1 MNITIQ
7 AAKNKFFFSGKLE
20 LKPGESKVVESDSL
34 TKTQALDILEGEY
47 KGTVTVEGL
56 DILKAKYST
65 FDSDY
70 TTGNEG
76 SVGAAGPVGP
86 KGDSGLK
93 GSDGLPGAKGPKG
106 DTGAPG
112 PAGTPGTDGSKG
124 LKGDTGPA
132 GTPGLKGDTGP
143 KGDPGL
149 KGDTGAKGDTGLKG
163 DTGAK
168 GTTGAKG
175 VDGKD
180 GASSVLDSASSSTGE
195 VHHRYLTKVITKVG
209 ESDTV
214 SFTDITGT
222 NILSIAVSVAPEAAP
237 TDRYLPNSV
246 ETLYNYDFKV
256 VAGVGT
262 ITWLAGSTGI
272 PGGTAN
278 VLITYR
284 KDIL

>member
-56 DILKAKYST
+56 EVLKAKYST

-76 SVGAAGPVGP
+76 SVGATGPAGP
-86 KGDSGLK
+86 KGNSGLK

-132 GTPGLKGDTGP
+132 GAPGLKGDTGP
-143 KGDPGL
+143 
-149 KGDTGAKGDTGLKG
+149 KG

-175 VDGKD
+175 ADGKD

-195 VHHRYLTKVITKVG
+195 VQHRYLTKVITKVG

-222 NILSIAVSVAPEAAP
+222 DILSIAVSVAPEAAP

-246 ETLYNYDFKV
+246 ETLYSYDFKV

-284 KDIL
+284 KDTL

>member
-20 LKPGESKVVESDSL
+20 LKPGESKVIESDSL

-56 DILKAKYST
+56 EILKAKYST

-76 SVGAAGPVGP
+76 SVGATGPAGP

-106 DTGAPG
+106 DTG
-112 PAGTPGTDGSKG
+112 
-124 LKGDTGPA
+124 
-132 GTPGLKGDTGP
+132 
-143 KGDPGL
+143 
-149 KGDTGAKGDTGLKG
+149 LKG

-175 VDGKD
+175 ADGKD
-180 GASSVLDSASSSTGE
+180 GASSVLDTLSSSTGE
-195 VHHRYLTKVITKVG
+195 LHYRYLTKVITKVG

-222 NILSIAVSVAPEAAP
+222 DILSIAVSVAPEAAP

>member
-56 DILKAKYST
+56 EILKAKYST

-76 SVGAAGPVGP
+76 SVGATGPAGP

-132 GTPGLKGDTGP
+132 GTPG
-143 KGDPGL
+143 
-149 KGDTGAKGDTGLKG
+149 AKG
-163 DTGAK
+163 A
-168 GTTGAKG
+168 
-175 VDGKD
+175 DGKA

-195 VHHRYLTKVITKVG
+195 LQYRYLTKVITKVG

-222 NILSIAVSVAPEAAP
+222 DILSIAVSVAPEAAP

-246 ETLYNYDFKV
+246 ETSYNYDFKV

>member
-47 KGTVTVEGL
+47 KGTVTVEDL
-56 DILKAKYST
+56 EVLKAKYST

-76 SVGAAGPVGP
+76 SVGATGPAGP

-132 GTPGLKGDTGP
+132 GAPGAVGPNGTPGLKGDTGP
-143 KGDPGL
+143 
-149 KGDTGAKGDTGLKG
+149 KG

-175 VDGKD
+175 ADGKD

-214 SFTDITGT
+214 SFTDITVT
-222 NILSIAVSVAPEAAP
+222 DILSIAVSVAPAAAP

-246 ETLYNYDFKV
+246 ETLYSYDFKV

>member
-56 DILKAKYST
+56 EVLKAKYST

-76 SVGAAGPVGP
+76 SVGATGPAGP

-149 KGDTGAKGDTGLKG
+149 
-163 DTGAK
+163 
-168 GTTGAKG
+168 
-175 VDGKD
+175 
-180 GASSVLDSASSSTGE
+180 
-195 VHHRYLTKVITKVG
+195 
-209 ESDTV
+209 
-214 SFTDITGT
+214 
-222 NILSIAVSVAPEAAP
+222 
-237 TDRYLPNSV
+237 
-246 ETLYNYDFKV
+246 
-256 VAGVGT
+256 
-262 ITWLAGSTGI
+262 
-272 PGGTAN
+272 
-278 VLITYR
+278 
-284 KDIL
+284 